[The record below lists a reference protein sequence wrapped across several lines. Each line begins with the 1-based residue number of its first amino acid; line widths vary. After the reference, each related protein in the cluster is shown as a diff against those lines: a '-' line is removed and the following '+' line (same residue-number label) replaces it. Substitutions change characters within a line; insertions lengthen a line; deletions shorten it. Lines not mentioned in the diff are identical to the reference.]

1 MESEKAMNELISN
14 ALNVSEI
21 PDLFDPH
28 ALIYLATM
36 LGIFVLGKW
45 VYDLLTPYKLNEQ
58 LVEVDN
64 RAVAVSFAGY
74 LLGLGIILEGV
85 VSQEAANVATGSARR
100 DLLLDVGD
108 TLLWGVIGIVLLQ
121 LARLINDRLL
131 LNTFS
136 NTKELIEDQNVGTGA
151 VEFGSFVGSALIIRV
166 LLMGEDHGILVSI
179 VETLVYF
186 LAAQAIFVLFG
197 KIYQWVTR
205 YDVHKEIER
214 DNAAA
219 GISLG
224 LSLIAVSLLVSSYL
238 SRYDSLP
245 GLAVWFLVGTTLLL
259 GCRYLVDKFLLPGR
273 LLDDEVG
280 TDQNWGAALIEGGS
294 AIALAAMIGAS
305 F

>member
-1 MESEKAMNELISN
+1 MNELVSN
-14 ALNVSEI
+14 AIDVSEI
-21 PDLFDPH
+21 SDLFNPH
-28 ALIYLATM
+28 ALIYLVTM
-36 LGIFVLGKW
+36 LGVFVIGKW
-45 VYDLLTPYKLNEQ
+45 VYDLFTPYKLNEQ

-64 RAVAVSFAGY
+64 RAVAVAFAGY

-85 VSQEAANVATGSARR
+85 VSQESTNVATGSARR

-121 LARLINDRLL
+121 LARLINDKLL

-136 NTKELIEDQNVGTGA
+136 NTKELVEDKNVGTGA

-166 LLMGEDHGILVSI
+166 LLMGEGHGILTSI
-179 VETLVYF
+179 VETVVYF

-197 KIYQWVTR
+197 KVYQMVTR

-219 GISLG
+219 GVSLG
-224 LSLIAVSLLVSSYL
+224 LSLIAVAMLVSSYL

-245 GLAVWFLVGTTLLL
+245 GLVLWFFMGTALLL
-259 GCRYLVDKFLLPGR
+259 GCRYLIDKLLLPGR

-280 TDQNWGAALIEGGS
+280 GEQNWGAAIIEGCS
-294 AIALAAMIGAS
+294 AIALAALIGAS

>member
-1 MESEKAMNELISN
+1 MNELISN
-14 ALNVSEI
+14 AIDVSEI
-21 PDLFDPH
+21 SDLFNPH
-28 ALIYLATM
+28 ALIYLVTM
-36 LGIFVLGKW
+36 LGVFVIGKW
-45 VYDLLTPYKLNEQ
+45 VYDLFTPYKLNEQ

-64 RAVAVSFAGY
+64 RAVAVAFAGY

-85 VSQEAANVATGSARR
+85 VSQESTNVATGSARR

-108 TLLWGVIGIVLLQ
+108 TLLWGVVGIVLLQ
-121 LARLINDRLL
+121 LARLINDKLL

-136 NTKELIEDQNVGTGA
+136 NTKELVEDKNVGTGA

-166 LLMGEDHGILVSI
+166 LLMGEGHGILTSI
-179 VETLVYF
+179 VETVVYF

-197 KIYQWVTR
+197 KVYQMVTL

-219 GISLG
+219 GVSLG
-224 LSLIAVSLLVSSYL
+224 LSLIAVSVLVSSYL

-245 GLAVWFLVGTTLLL
+245 GLALWFLIGTVLLL

-294 AIALAAMIGAS
+294 AVALAALIGAS

>member
-1 MESEKAMNELISN
+1 MNELISN
-14 ALNVSEI
+14 AIDVSEI
-21 PDLFDPH
+21 SDLFNPH
-28 ALIYLATM
+28 ALIYLVTM
-36 LGIFVLGKW
+36 LGVFVIGKW
-45 VYDLLTPYKLNEQ
+45 VYDLFTPYKLNEQ

-64 RAVAVSFAGY
+64 RAVAVAFAGY

-85 VSQEAANVATGSARR
+85 VSQESTNMATGSARR

-121 LARLINDRLL
+121 LARLINDKLL

-136 NTKELIEDQNVGTGA
+136 NTKELVEDKNVGTGA

-166 LLMGEDHGILVSI
+166 LLMGEGHGILTSI
-179 VETLVYF
+179 VETVVYF

-197 KIYQWVTR
+197 KVYQMVTR

-219 GISLG
+219 GVSLG
-224 LSLIAVSLLVSSYL
+224 LSLIAVSVLVSSYL

-245 GLAVWFLVGTTLLL
+245 GLALWFLIGTVLLL

-280 TDQNWGAALIEGGS
+280 TDRNWGAALIEGGS
-294 AIALAAMIGAS
+294 AVALAALIGAS

>member
-1 MESEKAMNELISN
+1 MNELVSN
-14 ALNVSEI
+14 AIDVSEI
-21 PDLFDPH
+21 SDLFNPH
-28 ALIYLATM
+28 ALIYLVTM
-36 LGIFVLGKW
+36 LGVFVIGKW
-45 VYDLLTPYKLNEQ
+45 VYDLFTPYKLNEQ

-64 RAVAVSFAGY
+64 RAVAVAFAGY

-85 VSQEAANVATGSARR
+85 VSQESTNVATGSARR

-108 TLLWGVIGIVLLQ
+108 TLLWGVVGIVLLQ
-121 LARLINDRLL
+121 LARLINDKLL
-131 LNTFS
+131 LSTFS
-136 NTKELIEDQNVGTGA
+136 NTKELVEDQNVGTGA

-166 LLMGEDHGILVSI
+166 LLMGEGHGILTSI
-179 VETLVYF
+179 VETVVYF

-197 KIYQWVTR
+197 KVYQMVTR

-219 GISLG
+219 GVSLG
-224 LSLIAVSLLVSSYL
+224 LSLIAVSVLVSSYL

-245 GLAVWFLVGTTLLL
+245 GLALWFLIGTVLLL

-280 TDQNWGAALIEGGS
+280 TDRNWGAALIEGGS
-294 AIALAAMIGAS
+294 AIALAALIGAS

>member
-1 MESEKAMNELISN
+1 MNELISN
-14 ALNVSEI
+14 AIDVSEI
-21 PDLFDPH
+21 SDLFNPH
-28 ALIYLATM
+28 ALIYLVTM
-36 LGIFVLGKW
+36 LGVFVIGKW
-45 VYDLLTPYKLNEQ
+45 VYDLFTPYKLNEQ

-64 RAVAVSFAGY
+64 RAVAVAFAGY

-85 VSQEAANVATGSARR
+85 VSQESTNVATGSARR

-121 LARLINDRLL
+121 LARLINDKLL

-136 NTKELIEDQNVGTGA
+136 NTKELVEDKNVGTGA

-166 LLMGEDHGILVSI
+166 LLMGEGHGILTSI
-179 VETLVYF
+179 VETVVYF

-197 KIYQWVTR
+197 KVYQMVTR

-219 GISLG
+219 GVSLG
-224 LSLIAVSLLVSSYL
+224 LSLIAVSVLVSSYL
-238 SRYDSLP
+238 SHYDSLP
-245 GLAVWFLVGTTLLL
+245 GLALWFLIGTVLLL

-280 TDQNWGAALIEGGS
+280 TDRNWGAALIEGGS
-294 AIALAAMIGAS
+294 AIALAALIGAS

>member
-1 MESEKAMNELISN
+1 MENEKAMNELISN

-21 PDLFDPH
+21 SDLFDPH

-36 LGIFVLGKW
+36 LGIFVFGKW
-45 VYDLLTPYKLNEQ
+45 VYDLLTPYQLNEQ

-64 RAVAVSFAGY
+64 RAVAVSFSGY

-85 VSQEAANVATGSARR
+85 VSQEAANLATGSARR

-136 NTKELIEDQNVGTGA
+136 NTKELIEDQNIGTGA

-179 VETLVYF
+179 VEIVVYF

-197 KIYQWVTR
+197 KVYQAVTR
-205 YDVHKEIER
+205 YDVHAEIER

-219 GISLG
+219 GVSLG
-224 LSLIAVSLLVSSYL
+224 LSLIAVALLVSSYL

-245 GLAVWFLVGTTLLL
+245 GLAVWFLVGTSLLL

-280 TDQNWGAALIEGGS
+280 KDQNWGAALIEGGS
-294 AIALAAMIGAS
+294 AIALAALIGAS

>member
-1 MESEKAMNELISN
+1 MNELVSN
-14 ALNVSEI
+14 AIDVSEI
-21 PDLFDPH
+21 SDLFNPH
-28 ALIYLATM
+28 ALIYLVTM
-36 LGIFVLGKW
+36 LGVFVIGKW
-45 VYDLLTPYKLNEQ
+45 VYDLFTPYKLNEQ

-64 RAVAVSFAGY
+64 RAVAVAFAGY

-85 VSQEAANVATGSARR
+85 VSQESTNVATGSARR

-108 TLLWGVIGIVLLQ
+108 TLLWGVVGIVLLQ
-121 LARLINDRLL
+121 LARLINDKLL

-136 NTKELIEDQNVGTGA
+136 NTKELVEDKNVGTGA

-166 LLMGEDHGILVSI
+166 LLMGEGHGILTSI
-179 VETLVYF
+179 VETVVYF

-197 KIYQWVTR
+197 KVYQMVTR

-219 GISLG
+219 GVSLG
-224 LSLIAVSLLVSSYL
+224 LSLIAVSVLVSSYL

-245 GLAVWFLVGTTLLL
+245 GLALWFLIGTVLLL

-280 TDQNWGAALIEGGS
+280 TDRNWGAALIEGGS
-294 AIALAAMIGAS
+294 AIALAALIGAS

>member
-1 MESEKAMNELISN
+1 MENENAMNELISN
-14 ALNVSEI
+14 ALNLSEI
-21 PDLFDPH
+21 SELFDPH

-36 LGIFVLGKW
+36 LGIFVFGKW

-121 LARLINDRLL
+121 LARLINDRFL

-136 NTKELIEDQNVGTGA
+136 NTKELVEDKNVGTGA

-186 LAAQAIFVLFG
+186 LASQAIFVLFG
-197 KIYQWVTR
+197 KVYQAVTR
-205 YDVHKEIER
+205 YDVHAEIER

-219 GISLG
+219 GVSLG

-245 GLAVWFLVGTTLLL
+245 GLAVWFLVGTALLL

-280 TDQNWGAALIEGGS
+280 TDQNWGAAVIEGGS
-294 AIALAAMIGAS
+294 AIALAALIGAS

>member
-1 MESEKAMNELISN
+1 MNELVSN
-14 ALNVSEI
+14 AIDVSEI
-21 PDLFDPH
+21 SDLFNPH
-28 ALIYLATM
+28 ALIYLVTM
-36 LGIFVLGKW
+36 LGVFVIGKW
-45 VYDLLTPYKLNEQ
+45 VYDLFTPYKLNEQ

-64 RAVAVSFAGY
+64 RAVAVAFAGY

-85 VSQEAANVATGSARR
+85 VSQESTNVATGSARR

-108 TLLWGVIGIVLLQ
+108 TLLWGVVGIVLLQ
-121 LARLINDRLL
+121 LARLINDKLL
-131 LNTFS
+131 LSTFS
-136 NTKELIEDQNVGTGA
+136 NTKELVEDKNVGTGA

-166 LLMGEDHGILVSI
+166 LLMGEGHGILTSI
-179 VETLVYF
+179 VETVVYF

-197 KIYQWVTR
+197 KVYQMVTR

-219 GISLG
+219 GVSLG
-224 LSLIAVSLLVSSYL
+224 LSLIAVSVLVSSYL

-245 GLAVWFLVGTTLLL
+245 GLALWFLIGTVLLL

-280 TDQNWGAALIEGGS
+280 TDRNWGAALIEGGS
-294 AIALAAMIGAS
+294 AIALAALIGAS